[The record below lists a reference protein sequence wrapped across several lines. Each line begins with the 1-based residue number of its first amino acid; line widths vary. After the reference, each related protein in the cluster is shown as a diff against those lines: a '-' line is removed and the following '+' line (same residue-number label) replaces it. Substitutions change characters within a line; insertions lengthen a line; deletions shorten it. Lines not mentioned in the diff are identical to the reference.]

1 MSLPPNLLPEAE
13 QNPARPSLEI
23 PLVPDSVP
31 IVPPRQ
37 VDPFPAWSAW
47 DVLAVLAVT
56 LLTVVAF
63 SVIALAIAHRIPQY
77 KQIPIAELATDAKLV
92 IGAQTAAYPLVLLF
106 MLALVQ
112 MRAHQSFGKAI
123 HWNWPGLSAPAFLV
137 MGMVLAIVTEALSR
151 YLPIPKSLPMDKYFN
166 DASSAYLMAVFGMT
180 LAPLL
185 EELFFRGM
193 LYPLLRRGL
202 GLMAAVLLTAAAFA
216 AIHGGQ
222 LGYAWG
228 PVLSIFFVG
237 VVFTLTRV
245 RTNSVGA
252 SFLMHVGYNSTLFG
266 LLWVAS
272 DHFRHLEKVAG

>member
-1 MSLPPNLLPEAE
+1 MSLPPNLLPEAD
-13 QNPARPSLEI
+13 QSPPTPNLGLPAIGEVLSAAPQ
-23 PLVPDSVP
+23 PLVD
-31 IVPPRQ
+31 R
-37 VDPFPAWSAW
+37 FPLWSAW

-63 SVIALAIAHRIPQY
+63 SVIALAIARHLPAY
-77 KQIPIAELATDAKLV
+77 KGIPIAELAMDAKIV

-106 MLALVQ
+106 MLLLVRS
-112 MRAHQSFGKAI
+112 RAHEGFAKAI
-123 HWNWPGLSAPAFLV
+123 HWNWPTLSAPAFLG
-137 MGMVLAIVTEALSR
+137 MGMVLAIVTESLSR

-166 DASSAYLMAVFGMT
+166 DAGSAYLMAAFGMT

-202 GLMAAVLLTAAAFA
+202 GLVAAVLLTAGAFA

-237 VVFTLTRV
+237 VVFTLIRV
-245 RTNSVGA
+245 RTNSVA
-252 SFLMHVGYNSTLFG
+252 SSFLMHVGYNSTLFG
-266 LLWVAS
+266 LLWYAS
-272 DHFRHLEKVAG
+272 DHFRHLENVAG

>member
-1 MSLPPNLLPEAE
+1 MSLPPNLLPEAD
-13 QNPARPSLEI
+13 QNRASPSLEL
-23 PLVPDSVP
+23 PAVGEVLSPVPQ
-31 IVPPRQ
+31 RR

-47 DVLAVLAVT
+47 DVLAVLAIT

-63 SVIALAIAHRIPQY
+63 SVLALAIARHFPAYKGIPV
-77 KQIPIAELATDAKLV
+77 ADLATDAKIV
-92 IGAQTAAYPLVLLF
+92 VGAQTAAYPLVLLF
-106 MLALVQ
+106 MLVLI
-112 MRAHQSFGKAI
+112 RNRSNEPFGKAI
-123 HWNWPGLSAPAFLV
+123 HWNWPTLSAPAFVVL
-137 MGMVLAIVTEALSR
+137 GAVLAIVTESLSR

-166 DASSAYLMAVFGMT
+166 DTSSAYLMAAFGVT

-202 GLMAAVLLTAAAFA
+202 GLAMAVLLTAAAFA
-216 AIHGGQ
+216 SIHGGQ

-237 VVFTLTRV
+237 VVFTLVRV
-245 RTNSVGA
+245 RTDSVAA

-266 LLWVAS
+266 LLWFAS
-272 DHFRHLEKVAG
+272 DHFRHMEKVAG